1 TYDRSSIQRK
11 FELRD
16 LRCNVTGDYIDEYYQ
31 EEDVTTRTLIERW
44 CTQTNYQREHT
55 NLDQEQHLSS
65 SLYFDSPLPK
75 FDTTPSDHD
84 SPSVNFIF
92 SPSHHDYNYDWHSSH
107 HENAIESEGQHAFLR
122 TETDS
127 PRRLFYRLFSATPTE
142 DQKVA
147 AKSLRK
153 LSQNKSDANT
163 FFSGGNMTNLNKI
176 VWALVR
182 GDLIPGV
189 EKELVAT
196 VHNVCVNVDASRIV
210 ENTPELYTALAR
222 GLQSQNQNTKENSLL
237 ALFRVVAASEENLI
251 SFYNQGLL
259 ETLLNFYD
267 NNKESARFGETV
279 VRITRNLF
287 NFKPI
292 RESALRSELIGDL
305 TTKLI
310 ERVQLEPVTE
320 ILLSLLGHED
330 ANDQINQNEV
340 VHILYCVQYE
350 IENPKLK
357 LLILN
362 LIFEIV
368 KQFEY
373 YPEYLNNLRV
383 SEKQYEHLRS
393 LKNDRTKEI
402 SKRAKQILL
411 HLGLIN
417 DKGQRTY
424 KRSYKC
430 LLIDI
435 WGLGVWEN
443 TSWVRIFC
451 IQALVQAL
459 LVLVLFLSVWFW
471 VSGSGFWECNKV
483 FIIDKG
489 FKVLWIDEASS
500 GYIAQFGILSSGY
513 SKFSVEYMVSGSV
526 GFCDSVVFWVYG
538 FSKVVHSSDIDSG
551 SLGHGYIFYS
561 LGMGQ
566 FKGAGTD
573 FWECNKV
580 YIIDKGLRLIW
591 TDISYSGKVFLFD
604 NIDSGMSEIGKVSLH
619 SKCSGGSKCERK
631 VMWKSI
637 QDLYKKFMVILL
649 EKYKWSKKTLQEI
662 VLSFVIIVFDM
673 IVVCIKAWGLSKF

>member
-1 TYDRSSIQRK
+1 MFSGRK
-11 FELRD
+11 SKTPLERGCTSNI
-16 LRCNVTGDYIDEYYQ
+16 RYPGMA
-31 EEDVTTRTLIERW
+31 RTLEHSLETLELERHALV
-44 CTQTNYQREHT
+44 TPTNFCCPYNGILMKDPVLVST
-55 NLDQEQHLSS
+55 GV
-65 SLYFDSPLPK
+65 

-320 ILLSLLGHED
+320 ILLS
-330 ANDQINQNEV
+330 
-340 VHILYCVQYE
+340 
-350 IENPKLK
+350 
-357 LLILN
+357 
-362 LIFEIV
+362 
-368 KQFEY
+368 
-373 YPEYLNNLRV
+373 
-383 SEKQYEHLRS
+383 
-393 LKNDRTKEI
+393 
-402 SKRAKQILL
+402 
-411 HLGLIN
+411 
-417 DKGQRTY
+417 
-424 KRSYKC
+424 
-430 LLIDI
+430 
-435 WGLGVWEN
+435 
-443 TSWVRIFC
+443 
-451 IQALVQAL
+451 
-459 LVLVLFLSVWFW
+459 
-471 VSGSGFWECNKV
+471 
-483 FIIDKG
+483 
-489 FKVLWIDEASS
+489 
-500 GYIAQFGILSSGY
+500 
-513 SKFSVEYMVSGSV
+513 
-526 GFCDSVVFWVYG
+526 
-538 FSKVVHSSDIDSG
+538 
-551 SLGHGYIFYS
+551 
-561 LGMGQ
+561 
-566 FKGAGTD
+566 
-573 FWECNKV
+573 
-580 YIIDKGLRLIW
+580 
-591 TDISYSGKVFLFD
+591 
-604 NIDSGMSEIGKVSLH
+604 
-619 SKCSGGSKCERK
+619 
-631 VMWKSI
+631 
-637 QDLYKKFMVILL
+637 
-649 EKYKWSKKTLQEI
+649 
-662 VLSFVIIVFDM
+662 
-673 IVVCIKAWGLSKF
+673 